1 MTKPKAWYLVYDIAS
16 FFLPFL
22 IMFFVLLS
30 MGISYGSERTI
41 LASDSFHQ
49 YVIFAQALRNI
60 LHGADSMFYTFT
72 SGLGVNFFALASY
85 YLGSLLSPLVYFF
98 NLQSMPDAIYLLTLI
113 KFGLIGL
120 VAYFSFHR
128 IYPKIKP
135 FLVLTLSV
143 SYSLMSFLTS
153 QLELNN
159 WLDVF
164 ILLPIVLLGLHRLI
178 TQTKPLLYYSSLSIL
193 FIQHYYFG
201 YMVAIFVF
209 LLFLVNL
216 ISLDTWKRRLR
227 ACLSFT
233 SVSILSA
240 LTSAFI
246 LIPAYL
252 DLAAYGETLSPINQI
267 IIKPIGA
274 FDLLAKLSLG
284 AYDTTKFNAIPMIFI
299 GLLPLLLSIVF
310 FTLKSISWRLR
321 LGYGLLLGLIMASF
335 YLQPLDLFWQGMHAP
350 NMFLHRYSWSF
361 SIIIIILACEAL
373 SRQKDITNNRI
384 VFAFILLSCLLTL
397 PYLTMDQYSFL
408 QPSLLILSLAFLVAY
423 LILLLSM
430 LKASVPMPFLIFF
443 TLLFCCLETSLNTY
457 YQLNGIHH
465 EWVFPSRKGYSRALQ
480 DIDKLVKKAAANN
493 DQFFRLEQ
501 LLPQTGNDSM
511 KYSYNGISQF
521 SSIRN
526 RHSSSLLDRLGY
538 QSAGTNLNLRYQN
551 NTLIMDSLLGVKY
564 NLSYHQ
570 LHKFGFSRIASS
582 HHTTLYQNHYSSNL
596 AILTDNIYKDVK
608 LTVNTL
614 DNQTKLLNQL
624 SGKRLTYF
632 QLEPSKLISNAQV
645 FNGRISGE
653 AAENTS
659 TTIVHYQVTVP
670 NHRQLYLSLPNIS
683 FSNHNA
689 TAVRIRIDDQTY
701 EYTTDNAFS
710 FFDLGYFEKR
720 KTLTL
725 AIIFPKNK
733 SISFA
738 IPHFYSLNSD
748 NYLAAM
754 NAINQKEV
762 TAYTH
767 SNQVISHYKAK
778 SEGSMIF
785 TLPYDKG
792 WTARLNGRPVALK
805 KAQGGFIRIDVPKGS
820 GKLVLTFVPNGFT
833 LGLLL
838 SFIGILLYSFL
849 HYYLL
854 RQTAK
859 LKA

>member
-1 MTKPKAWYLVYDIAS
+1 MTKPKTWYLVYDIAS
-16 FFLPFL
+16 FLLPFL

-30 MGISYGSERTI
+30 MGISYGSEKTI
-41 LASDSFHQ
+41 LASDGFHQ

-120 VAYFSFHR
+120 AAYFSFHR

-164 ILLPIVLLGLHRLI
+164 ILLPIVLLGLYRLI
-178 TQTKPLLYYSSLSIL
+178 TQTKPLLYYSSLSLL

-201 YMVAIFVF
+201 YMVAIFIF

-267 IIKPIGA
+267 IIKSIGA

-299 GLLPLLLSIVF
+299 GLLPSLLSIVF
-310 FTLKSISWRLR
+310 FTLKSISWHLR

-373 SRQKDITNNRI
+373 SRQKDITNTRI
-384 VFAFILLSCLLTL
+384 IFAFILLSCLLTL

-408 QPSLLILSLAFLVAY
+408 QPSLLILSLAFLAAY

-430 LKASVPMPFLIFF
+430 QKTSVPMPFLIFF
-443 TLLFCCLETSLNTY
+443 TLLFRN
-457 YQLNGIHH
+457 
-465 EWVFPSRKGYSRALQ
+465 
-480 DIDKLVKKAAANN
+480 
-493 DQFFRLEQ
+493 QF
-501 LLPQTGNDSM
+501 
-511 KYSYNGISQF
+511 KY
-521 SSIRN
+521 
-526 RHSSSLLDRLGY
+526 
-538 QSAGTNLNLRYQN
+538 
-551 NTLIMDSLLGVKY
+551 
-564 NLSYHQ
+564 
-570 LHKFGFSRIASS
+570 
-582 HHTTLYQNHYSSNL
+582 
-596 AILTDNIYKDVK
+596 
-608 LTVNTL
+608 
-614 DNQTKLLNQL
+614 
-624 SGKRLTYF
+624 
-632 QLEPSKLISNAQV
+632 
-645 FNGRISGE
+645 
-653 AAENTS
+653 
-659 TTIVHYQVTVP
+659 
-670 NHRQLYLSLPNIS
+670 
-683 FSNHNA
+683 
-689 TAVRIRIDDQTY
+689 
-701 EYTTDNAFS
+701 
-710 FFDLGYFEKR
+710 
-720 KTLTL
+720 
-725 AIIFPKNK
+725 
-733 SISFA
+733 
-738 IPHFYSLNSD
+738 
-748 NYLAAM
+748 
-754 NAINQKEV
+754 
-762 TAYTH
+762 
-767 SNQVISHYKAK
+767 
-778 SEGSMIF
+778 
-785 TLPYDKG
+785 
-792 WTARLNGRPVALK
+792 
-805 KAQGGFIRIDVPKGS
+805 
-820 GKLVLTFVPNGFT
+820 
-833 LGLLL
+833 LL
-838 SFIGILLYSFL
+838 S
-849 HYYLL
+849 
-854 RQTAK
+854 A
-859 LKA
+859 